1 MNAKDVKPANPF
13 LIMGYYSEVYFCD
26 RKEETKRMLSAIRNG
41 RNITLMSIRR
51 MGKTG
56 LIQHIF
62 NPEVSGNEYKTIY
75 LDIFPTNN
83 LSDLV
88 KVLAKAVVE
97 GFESKTERFFEKTLQ
112 FFRSIRPVVSFNPQ
126 TGNPEIEITAIN
138 EQKPEESLS
147 EIFAYLASINQP
159 VVIAIDEFQ
168 QISYYPEKNVE
179 ALLRSF
185 IQQLTSV
192 RFVFSGSEKHL
203 LQNMFTDSKRPFYQ
217 SAELLYLES
226 ITKEEYID
234 FALAR
239 FENAGREIG
248 KGVLEFVYDEL
259 YGHTWY
265 VQFIM
270 NRIYSLP
277 DLELNGI
284 TVKDIL
290 IQVVLEN
297 EPIYHSYRKML
308 TSFQWQVLKS
318 IAKERKVSNP
328 TSKAFI
334 NRYSL
339 GSASSVQTVF
349 KALLDKEL
357 IFEANGEYFVYDRFF
372 SKWLEMN

>member
-1 MNAKDVKPANPF
+1 MTAKDVKPVNPF
-13 LIMGYYSEVYFCD
+13 LIMGYYSEEYFCD
-26 RKEETKRMLSAIRNG
+26 RKEETTRMLSAIRNG
-41 RNITLMSIRR
+41 RNLTLMSIRR

-62 NPEVSGNEYKTIY
+62 NPEISGDDYKTIY

-83 LSDLV
+83 LSDFV
-88 KVLAKAVVE
+88 KVFAKAIIE
-97 GFESKTERFFEKTLQ
+97 GLETKTERFFEKTLQ
-112 FFRSIRPVVSFNPQ
+112 FFRSIRPVISFNPH
-126 TGNPEIEITAIN
+126 TGIPEIEITAIN
-138 EQKPEESLS
+138 EQKPDESLG
-147 EIFAYLASINQP
+147 EIFAYLASVKQQ

-179 ALLRSF
+179 ALLRSY

-192 RFVFSGSEKHL
+192 RFIFSGSEKHL

-226 ITKEEYID
+226 IAKDEYIN
-234 FALAR
+234 FAFAR
-239 FENAGREIG
+239 FDKAGRSIG
-248 KGVLEFVYDEL
+248 KESLELVYDEL

-265 VQFIM
+265 IQFLM

-277 DLELNGI
+277 DIDIDRQRIKEL
-284 TVKDIL
+284 L
-290 IQVVLEN
+290 IQVVRES

-308 TSFQWQVLKS
+308 TSFQWQVLKA
-318 IAKERKVSNP
+318 IAKERKVSSP

-334 NRYSL
+334 NTYNL

-357 IFEANGEYFVYDRFF
+357 TFESNGEYFVYDRFF